1 MNLCKFKDALRD
13 FRIVMK
19 RSPDDKDAKAK
30 FTECEKI
37 VKRMAFEKA
46 IEVDS
51 PKNLAETFD
60 VNTIV
65 VEPSYDGPKLE
76 DGKITKEFIE
86 EMMERFK
93 NQKRIH
99 KKHAFQ
105 VSNLLFYCACCI
117 SYVFDI
123 IIWNNGKIITMTRL
137 F

>member
-1 MNLCKFKDALRD
+1 MLDLLFTSLCN
-13 FRIVMK
+13 V
-19 RSPDDKDAKAK
+19 
-30 FTECEKI
+30 FT
-37 VKRMAFEKA
+37 
-46 IEVDS
+46 
-51 PKNLAETFD
+51 
-60 VNTIV
+60 V